1 MEREARSSR
10 ELQALQAA
18 NNRAATAA
26 RQHSRQAA
34 RARSAPPLSALSW
47 GFAGN
52 ASRAGGLNGSL
63 QRKNNLWNMAP
74 KCHPGRSKF
83 ARKSLQHGSR
93 EPPGLPP
100 RAQPRTGSLFALL
113 FHVWGGSRGAPGSL
127 LAAPG
132 ALLAPLGP
140 CLALPGR
147 SWEPFSSPRGLL
159 WDLFGSLFPTPLEKH
174 ENLDFR
180 RQLQRKSRFGRP
192 RGVQNRAK
200 MAPKSLLGASWR
212 LLALS
217 WRLSALSLASLGG
230 LLALLGPL
238 GRLLGRSW
246 GDL

>member
-1 MEREARSSR
+1 M
-10 ELQALQAA
+10 
-18 NNRAATAA
+18 
-26 RQHSRQAA
+26 
-34 RARSAPPLSALSW
+34 
-47 GFAGN
+47 
-52 ASRAGGLNGSL
+52 
-63 QRKNNLWNMAP
+63 
-74 KCHPGRSKF
+74 
-83 ARKSLQHGSR
+83 
-93 EPPGLPP
+93 
-100 RAQPRTGSLFALL
+100 
-113 FHVWGGSRGAPGSL
+113 
-127 LAAPG
+127 AAPG

-159 WDLFGSLFPTPLEKH
+159 WELFGSLFPTPLEKH

-180 RQLQRKSRFGRP
+180 RQLQRNSRFWRP
-192 RGVQNRAK
+192 GGVQNRTQ

-246 GDL
+246 GDFSSNKKPGYHGTGSALEARAASTASGEQQSRKASRKHSLQASRARSAPPLSVLSWGFAWNASRAGGRNGSLQTKKNLSKMAPKCHPGGSKIAPRSLQGGSQGAPPGERKRKWSPFLFLLFDY

>member
-1 MEREARSSR
+1 MERLSRGRAQRIASSR
-10 ELQALQAA
+10 AKWNE
-18 NNRAATAA
+18 N
-26 RQHSRQAA
+26 
-34 RARSAPPLSALSW
+34 
-47 GFAGN
+47 
-52 ASRAGGLNGSL
+52 GLKMLPRG
-63 QRKNNLWNMAP
+63 A
-74 KCHPGRSKF
+74 PGRP
-83 ARKSLQHGSR
+83 R
-93 EPPGLPP
+93 
-100 RAQPRTGSLFALL
+100 RAQTEVVTLVAPFFGL
-113 FHVWGGSRGAPGSL
+113 WGGSRGAPGSL

-159 WDLFGSLFPTPLEKH
+159 WDLFGSLFPTSLEKH

-217 WRLSALSLASLGG
+217 WRLSALSWRLLAASWRSWGLSWASLG
-230 LLALLGPL
+230 PRL
-238 GRLLGRSW
+238 GRF
-246 GDL
+246 

>member
-1 MEREARSSR
+1 M
-10 ELQALQAA
+10 
-18 NNRAATAA
+18 
-26 RQHSRQAA
+26 
-34 RARSAPPLSALSW
+34 
-47 GFAGN
+47 
-52 ASRAGGLNGSL
+52 
-63 QRKNNLWNMAP
+63 
-74 KCHPGRSKF
+74 
-83 ARKSLQHGSR
+83 
-93 EPPGLPP
+93 
-100 RAQPRTGSLFALL
+100 
-113 FHVWGGSRGAPGSL
+113 
-127 LAAPG
+127 AAPG

-174 ENLDFR
+174 GNLDFR

-192 RGVQNRAK
+192 RGVQNRTQ

-246 GDL
+246 DDFSSNLKPGYRGTGSAFKARAASTARKARAARAARTERGALEARAASTASG

>member
-1 MEREARSSR
+1 MERLSRGRAQRIASSR
-10 ELQALQAA
+10 AKWNE
-18 NNRAATAA
+18 N
-26 RQHSRQAA
+26 
-34 RARSAPPLSALSW
+34 
-47 GFAGN
+47 
-52 ASRAGGLNGSL
+52 GLKMLPRGLPN
-63 QRKNNLWNMAP
+63 
-74 KCHPGRSKF
+74 RSKI
-83 ARKSLQHGSR
+83 APRWL
-93 EPPGLPP
+93 PGPP
-100 RAQPRTGSLFALL
+100 RRAHTEVVTLVAPFFGL
-113 FHVWGGSRGAPGSL
+113 WGGSRGAPGSL

-192 RGVQNRAK
+192 RGVQNRPQ